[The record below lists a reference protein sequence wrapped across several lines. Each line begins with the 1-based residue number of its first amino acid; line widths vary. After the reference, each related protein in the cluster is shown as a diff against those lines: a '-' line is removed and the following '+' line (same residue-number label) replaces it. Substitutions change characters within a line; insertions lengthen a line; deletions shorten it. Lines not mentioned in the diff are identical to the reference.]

1 MGRRFAQMYDRVMWP
16 LEKGKLHGVRKGL
29 ISKAEG
35 RVLEVGSG
43 TGINFSYYPAGIR
56 IDAVEPD
63 PMMRNKSLV
72 KLKHIDRQISTH
84 LAGAENL
91 PFEEN
96 TFDTVIATLVF
107 CTIPDPVKALE
118 ELYRVSKPGAKMYLL
133 EHVEMEHR
141 LASALQ
147 KRLTP
152 VWKQICG
159 GCHLDRKIL
168 ELLQASEW
176 KVRQA
181 TPFYGGLFLSI
192 EAVKNC
198 IR

>member
-1 MGRRFAQMYDRVMWP
+1 MGRSFAQMYDRVMWP
-16 LEKGKLHGVRKGL
+16 LEKGKLHGVRKEL

-72 KLKHIDRQISTH
+72 KLKHIDRQINTH

-107 CTIPDPVKALE
+107 CTIPDPVKALK

-133 EHVEMEHR
+133 EHVEMESR
-141 LASALQ
+141 FASELQ

-152 VWKQICG
+152 AWKYVCG
-159 GCHLDRKIL
+159 GCHLDRKTL
-168 ELLQASEW
+168 EQLQASEW
-176 KVRQA
+176 EVQHTA
-181 TPFYGGLFLSI
+181 SFYRGLFLSI

-198 IR
+198 NR